1 MKKRQLLAI
10 VLTAILL
17 VSTLAMAGILNVFA
31 AETTIS
37 TAEEFKAIT
46 GDGNYK
52 LTNDIDLSGA
62 SFATIGSFSGTLD
75 GNGKT
80 IKGIDKPLFH
90 ALSGTVKNLTLEGA
104 ITTDSSASVGVL
116 ANTVSANL
124 TLDSVTNK
132 ANVTAAKA
140 TGVSGLVGAVSGTP
154 TLTVTKCTNEGNL
167 AGLADVGGLIG
178 QVMGKSGTEH
188 AVVTITSALNT
199 GSASMTTANKN
210 CGVGGIIGAAA
221 YYTIEVTKSE
231 NLGDI
236 SYTGGDSG
244 VAGILGGSK
253 TWANSNTT
261 KDIFTAKYCVNHG
274 NITGTNAR
282 IGGITGRMNRD
293 HGAVYTYEYCY
304 NTGAISGGAS
314 SSGITGYTNVKASVV
329 AIGCYNIGVLEGDAT
344 YPIGT
349 VNDNTSTTSASNN
362 FAIGTYNTA
371 KASVAAT
378 IVDSAAALNEQVVAL
393 GEYILVN
400 GIDHPIFK
408 WQCPHQKTVTT
419 LTAEYCKDCSVKV
432 REIEDTSLAFDN
444 GTISETADNSYTI
457 STEGISSFISYRSG
471 SMGGTRDLRFVMA
484 LDIAKA
490 DTYDYVK
497 VNVTFYDEE
506 ENLVKVFTFTQ
517 KDLAF
522 YRSATGAG
530 NTYVAAEGDALFG
543 IVIKGVPLHAWKTAT
558 LSVEVAKNTVY
569 AGSATNSMME
579 TDGNEIG
586 VMTFNLRYD
595 ISSHALM
602 ALDVRG
608 PHLMEIIDKYDPDS
622 VGFNEATNNWMN
634 WLRGNMASRG
644 YAYVGVGRDSAA
656 DNPSATGN
664 SNEYSPIF
672 YKADKY
678 DLLESGTFWL
688 SKTPTTK
695 SKGWGSGY
703 NRICTFAVLKN
714 KETGEIYAH
723 FSAHLDHKDMEAQE
737 NSVYIIETYVR
748 AMLEKYGNIGIVV
761 SGDFNT
767 VEFEPNNPSYDAAT
781 YNAATAFLDDTRYL
795 ATDLGVVGKS
805 FMGYD
810 PEQWEK
816 GYETDKDKPNIDT
829 SAAPI
834 DFIFVKKGAYTS
846 SYYTVVNDTFTFD
859 HSGKTWHNHPV
870 SDHYGIYAKV
880 TFANKEVGFVK
891 DNTNL
896 VDYKATIST
905 TKPAGL
911 TGVLTNGFTLIS
923 TFDAKDTDHAITNL
937 LKDDNS
943 TAKISVAGS
952 IHGYWEITFS
962 AYAEMEVSGLS
973 FTTASGTLPYNFKV
987 LVSSDGTNWK
997 QVGAA
1002 YDEKLT
1008 AGTTYYIKPEEL
1020 IKAQYVRLAFTDTPD
1035 GAELQNVSLYAI
1047 SGDNGRVYPEQITT
1061 TAGPSFGGSEGCQNL
1076 FDGTNSKK
1084 YYNRQYS
1091 EGSVPAN
1098 PDPMDAIFFETDVAV
1113 TITHYT
1119 MINANDT
1126 ASHTGR
1132 LPRQWT
1138 LYGSTDGENYV
1149 VIDTVTSP
1157 SLPTA
1162 NYATKSFTV
1171 DNPGSYQYYK
1181 LVFVCGTTGNVQFS
1195 EMELYET
1202 VS

>member
-1 MKKRQLLAI
+1 MKKRQILAFVI
-10 VLTAILL
+10 AAILL
-17 VSTLAMAGILNVFA
+17 VSTLALTSVLNVFA
-31 AETTIS
+31 EEITIS
-37 TAEEFKAIT
+37 TAEEFKALT
-46 GDGNYK
+46 GNGNYK
-52 LTNDIDLSGA
+52 LTQDIDLSA
-62 SFATIGSFSGTLD
+62 ANFTTIESFTGTLD

-80 IKGIDKPLFH
+80 IKGIDKPLFET
-90 ALSGTVKNLTLEGA
+90 LSGAVKNLTLEGA
-104 ITTDSSASVGVL
+104 ITSNSSASVGVL
-116 ANTVSANL
+116 ANTVTNDL
-124 TLDSVTNK
+124 TVESVTNK

-140 TGVSGLVGAVSGTP
+140 TGVSGIIGAVSGAP
-154 TLTVTKCTNEGNL
+154 TVTMTNCTNAGNL
-167 AGLADVGGLIG
+167 SGLADVGGLIG
-178 QVMGKSGTEH
+178 QVMGKSASEH

-199 GSASMTTANKN
+199 GTAHMTTNSKN

-231 NLGDI
+231 NRGDI

-244 VAGILGGSK
+244 IAGILGGSK

-261 KDIFTAKYCVNHG
+261 KDIFTAKYCANHG
-274 NITGTNAR
+274 NITCKDAR
-282 IGGITGRMNRD
+282 AGGITGRMNRD

-304 NTGAISGGAS
+304 NTGSISGGAS

-329 AIGCYNIGVLEGDAT
+329 AIRCYNIGVMEGSAT

-349 VNDNTSTTSASNN
+349 VNDNTNTTSASNN
-362 FAIGTYNTA
+362 FAIGTYNQT

-378 IVDSAAALNEQVVAL
+378 IVDSKAALNEKLTAL
-393 GEYILVN
+393 GEYILVD
-400 GIDHPIFK
+400 GIDHAIFK
-408 WQCPHQKTVTT
+408 WQCPHNKTTTT
-419 LTAEYCKDCSVKV
+419 LTAEYCKDCKVKV
-432 REIEDTSLAFDN
+432 RDVEDTSLDFDT
-444 GTISETADNSYTI
+444 GTITQATDGSYTVA
-457 STEGISSFISYRSG
+457 TEGISSFISYRSG
-471 SMGGTRDLRFVMA
+471 STGGTRDIRFVLA
-484 LDIAKA
+484 LDLEKA

-497 VNVTFYDEE
+497 VTATFFDEND
-506 ENLVKVFTFTQ
+506 NLVKTRTFTQ
-517 KDLAF
+517 RDLAF

-530 NTYVAAEGDALFG
+530 STYVAAEGDALFG
-543 IVIKGVPLHAWKTAT
+543 IVINGVPIHGWKAVT
-558 LSVEVAKNTVY
+558 LSVEVAKDKVL
-569 AGSATNSMME
+569 AGGTTNSMME
-579 TDGNEIG
+579 ADSAEIG

-595 ISSHALM
+595 ITSHALM

-608 PHLMEIIDKYDPDS
+608 PHLMEIIDKYEPDS

-634 WLRGNMASRG
+634 WLRGNMAARG
-644 YAYVGVGRDSAA
+644 YAYVGVGRDSAK
-656 DNPSATGN
+656 DDPSATGN

-703 NRICTFAVLKN
+703 NRICSFAVLKN
-714 KETGEIYAH
+714 KETGEIYTH

-737 NSVYIIETYVR
+737 NSVYVIETYVR
-748 AMLEKYGNIGIVV
+748 AMLEKYGDIGIVV
-761 SGDFNT
+761 TGDFNT
-767 VEFEPNNPSYDAAT
+767 VEFEPNNPSYDAFT
-781 YNAATAFLDDTRYL
+781 YNAATSFLDDTRYL
-795 ATDLGVVGKS
+795 ASELGVVGKS

-810 PEQWEK
+810 PVKWEE

-880 TFANKEVGFVK
+880 THVNKEVGFVK
-891 DNTNL
+891 DNTKL
-896 VDYKATIST
+896 VDHKATIST

-911 TGVLTNGFTLIS
+911 TNVLTNGFTITS
-923 TFDAKDTDHAITNL
+923 TFDATDADHAINNL
-937 LKDDNS
+937 LKGDTS
-943 TAKISVAGS
+943 TAKVTVTGS
-952 IHGYWEITFS
+952 IHGYWEITLS

-973 FTTASGTLPYNFKV
+973 FTTASGTLPYNFKL

-1008 AGTTYYIKPEEL
+1008 AGTTYYIKASEV
-1020 IKAQYVRLAFTDTPD
+1020 IKAQYVRLAFIDTPT
-1035 GAELQNVSLYAI
+1035 GAELQNISLYATTK
-1047 SGDNGRVYPEQITT
+1047 DNGRVYPEQITT
-1061 TAGPSFGGSEGCQNL
+1061 TAGPSLGEKEGCQNL
-1076 FDGTNSKK
+1076 FDGTTSTKF
-1084 YYNRQYS
+1084 YSRQYS
-1091 EGSVPAN
+1091 EGSVPSS
-1098 PDPMDAIFFETDVAV
+1098 PDPMNAIFFETDAAV

-1119 MINANDT
+1119 MVNANDT
-1126 ASHTGR
+1126 ASFTGR

-1138 LYGSTDGENYV
+1138 LYGSTDGETYV

-1162 NYATKSFTV
+1162 NYATKSYTV

-1195 EMELYET
+1195 EIELFET